1 MHVYMQTI
9 KNVQARVDISK
20 YNKLKK
26 VAEARQMSINDL
38 VEAAIEEYTAK
49 YLSIDPNDPLFKAT
63 KFDFKE
69 TDLSSRH
76 AKYRFER

>member
-9 KNVQARVDISK
+9 KNVQARMDISK

-26 VAEARQMSINDL
+26 VAEAMHMTINDA

-49 YLSIDPNDPLFKAT
+49 YLSIDRSDPLFTSA

-69 TDLSSRH
+69 TDLSTRH
-76 AKYRFER
+76 AKYRFKA